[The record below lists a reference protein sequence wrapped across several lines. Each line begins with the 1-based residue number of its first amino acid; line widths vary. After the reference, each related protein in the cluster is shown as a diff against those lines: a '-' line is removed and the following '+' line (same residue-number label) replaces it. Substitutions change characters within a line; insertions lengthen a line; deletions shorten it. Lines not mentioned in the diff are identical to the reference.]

1 MGGGIKGHVRIRKKG
16 RSVSNEQTEKKQ
28 KQKSIFKLSSFLF
41 FCGFGCI
48 GKASHPGRR
57 WRRMSVAVWGTVKQ
71 KHSGGKQFPS
81 FTVYRV
87 RRELMMK
94 RVVVEFWRVEAERV
108 VVCSPTERDRQ
119 SVI

>member
-1 MGGGIKGHVRIRKKG
+1 
-16 RSVSNEQTEKKQ
+16 
-28 KQKSIFKLSSFLF
+28 
-41 FCGFGCI
+41 
-48 GKASHPGRR
+48 
-57 WRRMSVAVWGTVKQ
+57 MSVAVWGTVKQ

-87 RRELMMK
+87 RRKLSTAGRRGRWWVLEGVGGL
-94 RVVVEFWRVEAERV
+94 EAERV